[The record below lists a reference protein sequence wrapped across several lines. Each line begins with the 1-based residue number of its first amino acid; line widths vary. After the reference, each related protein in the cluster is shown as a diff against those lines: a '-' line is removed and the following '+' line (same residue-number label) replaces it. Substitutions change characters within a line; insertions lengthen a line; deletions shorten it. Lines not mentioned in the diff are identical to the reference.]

1 MYDITAAVGRAVRT
15 VERSAVRDER
25 RDDLRKAADGLPP
38 LDNMGVTVA
47 WAGVHWFAGTTRLPV
62 SDVLEL
68 LPGHL
73 LAPVVTH
80 ERGARGGYAHSA
92 SCGGLLV
99 AWGDDRPDVLV
110 TIPGAVCEVLGVPGV
125 VAVATDLELEP
136 SSRMDLAWDAYG
148 FTPADCRAAARRGDV
163 VARVQFS
170 QAGSSRWMED
180 GAGAATY
187 YMGARTSSRMV
198 RVYDRRGPTRVE
210 LEVKG
215 ERAVLLWRALLS
227 TVEEGWSARGLAELR
242 GFVDFRDRSGGQRPD
257 YCPLLDWWAEFV
269 QAAERQAI
277 CIPRERQ
284 TLERAVSWLRLSV
297 APTLALAYDVLGPE
311 LVRGMLDAGRERYRR
326 RPDRVALLDA
336 EMIRERLAE
345 ASD

>member
-1 MYDITAAVGRAVRT
+1 MYNITAAVGRAVRSA
-15 VERSAVRDER
+15 ERSTVCAER
-25 RDDLRKAADGLPP
+25 SDDLRKAADGLPP
-38 LDNMGVTVA
+38 PNNMGVTVA
-47 WAGVHWFAGTTRLPV
+47 WAGVHWFAGTTRLAV

-68 LPGHL
+68 LPKHL
-73 LAPVVTH
+73 LAPIVAH
-80 ERGARGGYAHSA
+80 ERGARGGYGHSA
-92 SCGGLLV
+92 SCGGALV
-99 AWGDDRPDVLV
+99 AWGDDRPDVFVSL
-110 TIPGAVCEVLGVPGV
+110 PGSVCEVLSVTDLVGMA
-125 VAVATDLELEP
+125 AVLELEP
-136 SSRMDLAWDAYG
+136 TSRLDLAWDAEG

-170 QAGSSRWMED
+170 KAESSKWVED
-180 GAGAATY
+180 GAGSSTY

-210 LEVKG
+210 LEVKA
-215 ERAVLLWRALLS
+215 ERAVLLWRCLIATS
-227 TVEEGWSARGLAELR
+227 EEGWSAAGMAELR
-242 GFVDFRDRSGGQRPD
+242 AFVDFRDRSSGVRPD
-257 YCPLLDWWAEFV
+257 YCELLPWWAEFV
-269 QAAERQAI
+269 EGAERRAV

-297 APTLALAYDVLGPE
+297 APTLALAYDVLGPD

-345 ASD
+345 AAD

>member
-1 MYDITAAVGRAVRT
+1 MFYVQDITAEVLAQVAG
-15 VERSAVRDER
+15 
-25 RDDLRKAADGLPP
+25 GLPP
-38 LDNMGVTVA
+38 SDKMGVTVA
-47 WAGVHWFAGTTRLPV
+47 WAGLHWFSGTTRLPV
-62 SDVLEL
+62 SDVLKL

-73 LAPVVTH
+73 LAPIVTH

-92 SCGGLLV
+92 SCGGAVV

-110 TIPGAVCEVLGVPGV
+110 TMPGAVCEVLGVPGV

-136 SSRMDLAWDAYG
+136 TSRMDLAWDAHG
-148 FTPADCRAAARRGDV
+148 FTPADCRAAARSGDV

-170 QAGSSRWMED
+170 QRKSSRWMED

-227 TVEEGWSARGLAELR
+227 TAEEGWSACGLAELR
-242 GFVDFRDRSGGQRPD
+242 GFVDFRDRSSGKRPD
-257 YCPLLDWWAEFV
+257 YCPLLPWWSEFV
-269 QAAERQAI
+269 QGAERKAI

-284 TLERAVSWLRLSV
+284 TLGRAVEWLRGSV
-297 APTLALAYDVLGPE
+297 EPMLALAHDVFGPS
-311 LVRGMLDAGRERYRR
+311 LIHGMLVSGRERNSR
-326 RPDRVALLDA
+326 RPDRVALLEA
-336 EMIRERLAE
+336 ELMRAPLTSAPLVLAE
-345 ASD
+345 AAD